1 MENQLKEKIEK
12 IEVKL
17 IEQEHRPFVILN
29 NFFIKRKKWAKDDP
43 RQIAAT
49 KAIIW
54 RLFFSPTVVASI
66 GGFIA
71 LLSLGVF
78 VWQNALISKQ
88 NNFFQE
94 QIKQQDEQ
102 YKLQRRTVLIG
113 ILYNDWKV
121 RSHIRLKAEALIEII
136 ELERLERKQR
146 KVDDLSQ
153 INLSNVDLQS
163 VKLENVDLSNVN
175 FEGANFTDATLNDV
189 NFTNSDLSEVYM
201 GFRVMSKVE
210 FKGALVSDR
219 TLKALYNSINEKYKK
234 TNTDKYTKD
243 GKTIYKLELKEDI

>member
-29 NFFIKRKKWAKDDP
+29 NFFIKRKKWTKDDP

-54 RLFFSPTVVASI
+54 RLFFSPTVVALT

-78 VWQNALISKQ
+78 VWQNTLISKQ
-88 NNFFQE
+88 NNFFQA

-102 YKLQRRTVLIG
+102 YKLQRRTELIR
-113 ILYNDWKV
+113 ILYEKSD
-121 RSHIRLKAEALIEII
+121 IRLKKEALIEFI

-153 INLSNVDLQS
+153 INLSNVGLNGIR
-163 VKLENVDLSNVN
+163 LENVDLSNLN
-175 FEGANFTDATLNDV
+175 FEGASFQQATLIDV
-189 NFTNSDLSEVYM
+189 NFENCNFIDAQLLGIDLLEV
-201 GFRVMSKVE
+201 GL
-210 FKGALVSDR
+210 KGVLVSDQ
-219 TLKALYNSINEKYKK
+219 TLIYNEDLVKKLNGKYNLIDTGKK
-234 TNTDKYTKD
+234 TKA
-243 GKTIYKLELKEDI
+243 GKTISKLELKEDI